1 MPRVKG
7 VSAAGDDN
15 LKKRWNFSLTQIAR
29 DGIGRLFKF
38 WGYSDASALL
48 EALAD
53 VPRHSFGHGRY
64 SDASAL
70 LEALGRGEIFLSR
83 EPLTFASLLVAKDL
97 IAVDELSDI
106 PVRRLKEFLDGA
118 LPTVNELMDLEN
130 ALGISQE
137 NLMQIC
143 GYPEKNFDNQDEPP
157 ENS

>member
-38 WGYSDASALL
+38 WGY
-48 EALAD
+48 
-53 VPRHSFGHGRY
+53 R
-64 SDASAL
+64 DASAL
-70 LEALGRGEIFLSR
+70 LEALGKGEIFLSKD
-83 EPLTFASLLVAKDL
+83 PPTLASLLAAKDL
-97 IAVDELSDI
+97 IEVHELSDI
-106 PVRRLKEFLDGA
+106 PLRRLKEFLAGA
-118 LPTVNELMDLEN
+118 LPTVNELMDLED
-130 ALGISQE
+130 ALEVSQE

-143 GYPEKNFDNQDEPP
+143 GYPEKNVDNQDEPP